1 MSKTEIKITT
11 ENDDKTKNC
20 EEPFNFLDFPNDVP
34 FILHDFYH
42 FLFYLFSVEK
52 STFLAFSN

>member
-20 EEPFNFLDFPNDVP
+20 EEPFNFLDFPNIRGDNDLSGD
-34 FILHDFYH
+34 ILFRV
-42 FLFYLFSVEK
+42 LKNRIYLFII
-52 STFLAFSN
+52 TM